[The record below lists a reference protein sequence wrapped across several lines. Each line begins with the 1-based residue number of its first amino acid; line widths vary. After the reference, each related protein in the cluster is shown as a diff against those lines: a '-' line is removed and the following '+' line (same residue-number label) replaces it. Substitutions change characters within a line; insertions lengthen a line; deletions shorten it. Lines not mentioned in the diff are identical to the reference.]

1 MNHDGIGR
9 GILLYCNWTCNSE
22 IVRHCRVQDSLSKQP
37 VQTVEIQAQ
46 EENETDSDHI
56 VS

>member
-1 MNHDGIGR
+1 MKHDGIGS
-9 GILLYCNWTCNSE
+9 GILLYCNWTCNSK
-22 IVRHCRVQDSLSKQP
+22 IARHCRVQDSL
-37 VQTVEIQAQ
+37 QTVEIQAQ